1 MLISQQKQ
9 YFKKLLLKFV
19 IHCSREIGWN
29 AEIQYYKKTVS
40 TEIARKRHSDLD
52 LD

>member
-29 AEIQYYKKTVS
+29 AEIQYYKKPCLLKLQGNGIQT
-40 TEIARKRHSDLD
+40 
-52 LD
+52 